1 MYIKTIYSIDLKIE
15 LNHPVSVTDQPM
27 TDMKENMKISLIGG
41 IDRLDRHYRE
51 AAQKVGIDLSIY
63 SQSEVNLSSKIKHAD
78 AVVMFTNKISHQARI
93 QVMNM
98 AKTKNIPVHMFHSCG
113 VCTLRDCLNCLVAE
127 SL

>member
-1 MYIKTIYSIDLKIE
+1 
-15 LNHPVSVTDQPM
+15 
-27 TDMKENMKISLIGG
+27 MKISLIGG

-51 AAQKVGIDLSIY
+51 AAQKAGIDLSIY

-78 AVVMFTNKISHQARI
+78 AIVMFTNKISHQARI

-98 AKTKNIPVHMFHSCG
+98 AKTKSIPVHMFHSCG

>member
-1 MYIKTIYSIDLKIE
+1 MIDVEEI
-15 LNHPVSVTDQPM
+15 
-27 TDMKENMKISLIGG
+27 MKISLIGG
-41 IDRLDRHYRE
+41 IDRLDRHYRK
-51 AAQKVGIDLSIY
+51 AAQEAGIDLSIY
-63 SQSEVNLSSKIKHAD
+63 SQSEVNLPSKIKHAD

-93 QVMNM
+93 QVMNV